1 MRGTTNMSNVVYTTE
16 TRKEGVCYCYEDG
29 TFHSPRYPYRSVI
42 CLCNICVS
50 CYCMEDSY
58 MQIYHVLDYVEI
70 EKGRKPS
77 FDPRK

>member
-29 TFHSPRYPYRSVI
+29 TFHSPRYPYRSII

-70 EKGRKPS
+70 EKGRRPS
-77 FDPRK
+77 FDPSK

>member
-29 TFHSPRYPYRSVI
+29 TFHSPRYPYRSII